1 VATTF
6 AENHAAEIRSGH
18 YRAHAQRERSERRR
32 ALRLLAGEPE
42 GVIEAMMLAH
52 GFRVELL
59 VDLCI
64 AGLATAKP
72 EQMHAGGRTMESED
86 RVASEAV
93 ISLRFLLHPNSRT
106 ALIRETALARS
117 LSTWP
122 ALRSSR

>member
-1 VATTF
+1 MPS
-6 AENHAAEIRSGH
+6 R
-18 YRAHAQRERSERRR
+18 AQRERSERRR

-86 RVASEAV
+86 RVASEAYKPS
-93 ISLRFLLHPNSRT
+93 ISVANKRVEHQQAHSQLVMRLMDFG
-106 ALIRETALARS
+106 IRNKTCHSML
-117 LSTWP
+117 
-122 ALRSSR
+122 